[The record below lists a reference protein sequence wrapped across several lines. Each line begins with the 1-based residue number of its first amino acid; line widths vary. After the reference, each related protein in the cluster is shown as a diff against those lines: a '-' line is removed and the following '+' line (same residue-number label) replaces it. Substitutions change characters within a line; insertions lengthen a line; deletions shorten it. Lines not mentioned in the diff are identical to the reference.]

1 MTDAIDPH
9 HYNSKG
15 VQPIEYIMANQL
27 DFCEGAVIKYVTR
40 HKEKNGAEDIKK
52 AIKFCEF
59 ILKYH
64 YPLNHEK
71 ECGK

>member
-1 MTDAIDPH
+1 MHDPIDPA
-9 HYNSKG
+9 HYNTKG
-15 VQPIEYIMANQL
+15 IQPIDYIMTNKL
-27 DFCEGAVIKYVTR
+27 DFSEGAVIKYVTR

-64 YPLNHEK
+64 YSVDHEM